1 MVVAQQVRVLVE
13 DHAEVARAAGYPDG
27 VVGRLQAGTRLA
39 GLINRS
45 LSKKFNK
52 MIYLQQLKS
61 ENQEN
66 KLIELLQAI

>member
-1 MVVAQQVRVLVE
+1 MVISQQVRILVE

-27 VVGRLQAGTRLA
+27 VIGRLQAGTRLA

-52 MIYLQQLKS
+52 KLYLQP
-61 ENQEN
+61 
-66 KLIELLQAI
+66 